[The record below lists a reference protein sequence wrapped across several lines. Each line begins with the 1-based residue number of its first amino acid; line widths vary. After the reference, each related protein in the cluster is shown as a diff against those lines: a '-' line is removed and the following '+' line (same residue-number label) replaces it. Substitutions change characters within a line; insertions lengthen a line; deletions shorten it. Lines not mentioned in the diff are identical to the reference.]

1 MSGNVHWEVARRA
14 DSEWCMAKQ
23 RGKFEFGED
32 MALDNDFEKLNI
44 ENTDSIDG
52 LAFEQETSSLILLL
66 ADGMDWIDVDRHL
79 LLLQDKLNT
88 YIWYIDS
95 RQYEEK
101 YPNVERVEVR
111 VSFLFKEPE
120 ICHRLLDRA
129 EQVLLNVFK
138 NAEMIVT
145 HGTED
150 FE

>member
-1 MSGNVHWEVARRA
+1 
-14 DSEWCMAKQ
+14 
-23 RGKFEFGED
+23 
-32 MALDNDFEKLNI
+32 MALDNNYEKLNI
-44 ENTDSIDG
+44 ENTNSIDG

-66 ADGMDWIDVDRHL
+66 ADGMDWIDMNRHL

-101 YPNVERVEVR
+101 YPNVERIEVR

-120 ICHRLLDRA
+120 ICHKLLDRA
-129 EQVLLNVFK
+129 EQVLLNVFE

-145 HGTED
+145 YGTED